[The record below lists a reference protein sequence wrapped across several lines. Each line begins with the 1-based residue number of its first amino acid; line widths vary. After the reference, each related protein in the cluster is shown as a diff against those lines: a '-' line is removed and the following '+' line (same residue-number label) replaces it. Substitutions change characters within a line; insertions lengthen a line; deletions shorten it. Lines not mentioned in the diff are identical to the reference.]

1 MRRAGARK
9 QRFARHFEAT
19 GTEAQ
24 SRRPATSERP
34 VSVVQATCPILE
46 AFVDQSLSH
55 NAFNVLFTLAF
66 FATFALMI
74 VRFG

>member
-1 MRRAGARK
+1 M
-9 QRFARHFEAT
+9 
-19 GTEAQ
+19 
-24 SRRPATSERP
+24 PNRP
-34 VSVVQATCPILE
+34 VSVIQATRRTFGGFMDH
-46 AFVDQSLSH
+46 ASSH

>member
-1 MRRAGARK
+1 MQKNACASNYRPGDPAEALGPSRK
-9 QRFARHFEAT
+9 RHSGNA
-19 GTEAQ
+19 
-24 SRRPATSERP
+24 
-34 VSVVQATCPILE
+34 PILTG
-46 AFVDQSLSH
+46 AFMEHASSH

>member
-1 MRRAGARK
+1 MNHA
-9 QRFARHFEAT
+9 
-19 GTEAQ
+19 
-24 SRRPATSERP
+24 S
-34 VSVVQATCPILE
+34 
-46 AFVDQSLSH
+46 SH